1 MFLKKRRRH
10 FIDRGVQGALMLRA
24 ALYWGCCLLIVT
36 LVLLVW
42 QTVTGP
48 ARIFYLQ
55 FDGLWFRY
63 GPALVIALCLL
74 PLVLVDVV
82 RMSNRFAGP
91 AYRLRRAMHQLAKGE
106 KVHPITFRQGDFW
119 KEFADDFNRIAAR
132 MEKAEQSKAG
142 LCCSAD
148 AESDPVSVG

>member
-1 MFLKKRRRH
+1 MFSTKRRRH
-10 FIDRGVQGALMLRA
+10 FIDRSVQGALMLRA

-36 LVLLVW
+36 IVLLVW
-42 QTVTGP
+42 QLVTGP

-63 GPALVIALCLL
+63 GPALVISLCLL

-91 AYRLRRAMHQLAKGE
+91 AYRLRRAMHQLANGE
-106 KVHPITFRQGDFW
+106 KVAPVAFRQGDFW
-119 KEFADDFNRIAAR
+119 KEFAEDFNRIAAR
-132 MEKAEQSKAG
+132 LDKLQPAEGGA
-142 LCCSAD
+142 CCEEAN
-148 AESDPVSVG
+148 AEEALS